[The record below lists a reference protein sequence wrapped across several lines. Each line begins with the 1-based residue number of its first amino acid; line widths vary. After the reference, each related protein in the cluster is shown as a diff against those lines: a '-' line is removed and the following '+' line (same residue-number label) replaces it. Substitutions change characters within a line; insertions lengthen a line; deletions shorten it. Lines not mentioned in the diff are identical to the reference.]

1 MALYWLMPLQLNAWL
16 EPALVIAATVIGR
29 LALHEYVIRRVRWLR
44 PLFGLR
50 GRTQAAPRRLG
61 VTAVAS

>member
-1 MALYWLMPLQLNAWL
+1 WL
-16 EPALVIAATVIGR
+16 EPALVIAATVIGC